1 MKIKAKPEDIYIET
15 TNLKH
20 RKKYAQFFTPE
31 IVAEFMAKW
40 LLELQDFE
48 EVLEP
53 AIGLGV
59 FSRVLLKQSKNIKIT
74 GFDVDKNILDKLLEL
89 PEFKNENIIIKN
101 EDYLS
106 NNDSKK
112 YDGIIC
118 NPPYLKFHEYDNT
131 SQVELLNSR
140 LGTTLTKSSNLYVLF
155 LLKAINELR
164 LGGRA
169 TFIIPSEFLNSNY
182 GVVIKEHLVQSGM
195 LRHLFIVN
203 SDSNVFEDATTT
215 TTIIFLENSK
225 SDEQVKFYNIDNIEQ
240 FNSDYQELVP
250 FFQIP
255 NNELQPRLKWRRYYE
270 IENSQFYSNLIDFSE
285 YARVRRG
292 IATGAN
298 DYFLFNK
305 TKAKEYGIPK
315 ECLVPT
321 ITKANQIK
329 TNFFNNTDLEEL
341 IEQDKKVFL
350 FDGLKASNEQS
361 VQDYINEGVKQS
373 VNERYLTKSKK
384 PWFRL
389 EERRSTNSCRSI

>member
-1 MKIKAKPEDIYIET
+1 M
-15 TNLKH
+15 
-20 RKKYAQFFTPE
+20 
-31 IVAEFMAKW
+31 
-40 LLELQDFE
+40 
-48 EVLEP
+48 
-53 AIGLGV
+53 
-59 FSRVLLKQSKNIKIT
+59 
-74 GFDVDKNILDKLLEL
+74 
-89 PEFKNENIIIKN
+89 
-101 EDYLS
+101 
-106 NNDSKK
+106 
-112 YDGIIC
+112 
-118 NPPYLKFHEYDNT
+118 
-131 SQVELLNSR
+131 
-140 LGTTLTKSSNLYVLF
+140 YVLF

-389 EERRSTNSCRSI
+389 EERDVAPILVGVFNRGGLKFIRNESHAKNLTSFHCIYVHEKHIKDIELLFAYLLTDVAKEIFNDQSRDYGNGLKKFEPNDLNKSKVLDLSVLSDDERNKIMSHLNEYKISGDKNCIAQINDLFKQRFLIED